1 VADYLHFHGT
11 NPTWDVEF
19 SRPVQDWELGV
30 VDSFMGFLYF
40 VPLRLGRLDSVHW
53 NLSSHVIFEV
63 SSFYSALTQPSTSHF
78 PWRFVWKSKV
88 PSRVAFFIWTA
99 SLGKI
104 LNTDNLRRLKVIIL
118 DWCCLCKADGESVNH
133 LLLNCPV
140 ARDLW
145 NLVCSLFGVSWVM
158 PRGVVDLLF
167 CWNGRL
173 GSREAGNI
181 WKMIPHCLMWCLW
194 CERNTRTFNGE
205 ETSIP
210 ALKFRFIQ
218 TLFEWLKASD
228 LISSESISDM
238 LMLCYFLFCFLVFF
252 LLYTSCVHGVFFFNE
267 ILIKKKERTQ
277 EWRRITMEKIMMLNV
292 MSLRKKGQNWSWN
305 SPKL

>member
-1 VADYLHFHGT
+1 MADYLHFHGT
-11 NPTWDVEF
+11 NHIWDVEF

-40 VPLRLGRLDSVHW
+40 VPLRPGRLDSIHW
-53 NLSSHVIFEV
+53 NLSSHAIFEV

-78 PWRFVWKSKV
+78 LWRFVFKAKV

-104 LNTDNLRRLKVIIL
+104 LTTDNLRRHKVIIL
-118 DWCCLCKADGESVNH
+118 DWCYLCKADGESINH
-133 LLLNCPV
+133 LLLHCPV

-167 CWNGRL
+167 CWNGSL
-173 GSREAGNI
+173 GSHEAGNI
-181 WKMIPHCLMWCLW
+181 WKMIPHYLMWCLW
-194 CERNTRTFNGE
+194 CECNSRTFNGE

-210 ALKFRFIQ
+210 ALKFRFLQ
-218 TLFEWLKASD
+218 TLFEWLR
-228 LISSESISDM
+228 
-238 LMLCYFLFCFLVFF
+238 
-252 LLYTSCVHGVFFFNE
+252 LLT
-267 ILIKKKERTQ
+267 
-277 EWRRITMEKIMMLNV
+277 
-292 MSLRKKGQNWSWN
+292 
-305 SPKL
+305 